1 MSIMRFANL
10 QKRVVPSFISALLV
24 FTLIPVAAFPEM
36 SYADE
41 KSEFDD
47 IVLVEAPVLSDAGA
61 LNEAVLDASAEDAA
75 KLQAVIDARAESLA
89 ALQEDSGEDGYYSS
103 NLPQSVSDN
112 AGNGYYQNEAA
123 NSTTD
128 IEEIVEQ
135 APTSIVPDID
145 FSDIESAAASIS
157 SVSTSDAEID
167 IDMSGL
173 IDIAPSAAL
182 ADSYKA
188 AQADMDELS
197 GGGDKPL
204 VSLDL
209 LSLFSE
215 TDDVEAE
222 IPSEADGNKIMSIT
236 TRWLT
241 QDQFDGKDD
250 SRLNLRPTGST
261 FSVKAQIDTQLSG
274 QHEYAVGDIQI
285 TIPKSVFADRNGNSL
300 GRYSF
305 SVPAA
310 PDNRAQFAYSEF
322 SDYFVLVNTKVIP
335 AATSMRFEF
344 SINNISSSAVN
355 GNHTDLSDEV
365 GKNPTSP
372 LDVTISVTTH
382 KGTLIQMKSD
392 SIDAIIDTSAQVTSA
407 SVVTQNVS
415 EVWDTSY
422 PASLRPDND
431 EDYIYIH
438 WQAWCYVSGFQW
450 AQSLTFSTELSG
462 DGQGVILGASL
473 PNGKIVRPGDE
484 NTTGNSVGS
493 NTPAKLSPISL
504 YDNYYIG
511 TGTRAYVNIYA
522 AYLKSELPVEKD
534 KTKPQPNYQMSNRV
548 EYTLTSLDDKQI
560 TVAGDTEVEH
570 YSPIEFPDPEGHFN
584 VFKYGGNSYPHALN
598 NLSRHKD
605 QEVEFR
611 VMTVG
616 FGMPWTAEED
626 TVPTSLEDY
635 GKREYKMITE
645 DYATQF
651 NHCSDD
657 LTETDFEFSALRFV
671 APQTYEYKRFT
682 SSGYAYTERNGVVTQ
697 QWVNAGGYGYVPSSG
712 KNLTF
717 TVYGRMA
724 GLSDEW
730 IPYATVK
737 FTGGV
742 SSITPLVNGV
752 SQLGNTVVFPPMTTD
767 YKVEISTSE
776 PAVIYNMYPTVKV
789 KASNSIINQVNA
801 LFDGSDIP
809 ETYVRN
815 WAKSS
820 NYVTGADGKY
830 DEHIVDC
837 GPKAADDTLRG
848 VGTAATLSKTCSY
861 ENDEALGQVKFR
873 YTATAEIASNITEL
887 DEYNQAVREGL
898 ITRETHGVFYD
909 LLPEGVEPD
918 TTSVTTRKND
928 VIESVETYPNWRGSN
943 RTMMIVNVSETP
955 TPVYSYSTPMKKSG
969 YADKPSISFN
979 AYMPWEMLYKYGNS
993 VRNIVAYESGND
1005 KIGTVK
1011 SFIGEPDDP
1020 QAGYNSASISAV
1032 SGAIDYMDDLNPDRD
1047 TQSFLYASCTTNAEV
1062 NTSSIAHISKK
1073 VSANN
1078 SGVYTDG
1085 LSNEYP
1091 ANVAEG
1097 GVYNYL
1103 VSMTATTGT
1112 VERDIVFYDNLEN
1125 YIPTAKDDK
1134 DDDGD
1139 VQWRGRLTSI
1149 DTTMLACEGIAPKV
1163 YYSTREGLVLDK
1175 TENTSDRDL
1184 SNSDIWKEY
1193 SDDLSDDVK
1202 AQIQAIAV
1210 DASTMQNGEDYD
1222 LSGGSTI
1229 GFKVNMIAP
1238 TAKALAMRDGV
1249 AESEITKEIKDRY
1262 YDTDLTNEQTEGD
1275 DNGFAGGA
1283 HAYNSII
1290 MDSTHVDP
1298 ISGVETP
1305 DQLVW
1310 FTYTKVGLFQ
1320 QPVEIRK
1327 TWNDDVNNDGLRP
1340 DSIIVDV
1347 KNGKADEIVKSV
1359 RLSAAGGWKATL
1371 DDLDIYDSDGN
1382 IIDYDISER
1391 VDAPE
1396 IDISENYTLAVSKGS
1411 FGQSYT
1417 ITLQNTHVPENVEFR
1432 GKKIWAGEN
1441 GNAAARPQTVKI
1453 DLYSNG
1459 EFFGTYDVDV
1469 SGDGSEVEYVIG
1481 DLPKYTNGVLNVYSA
1496 KENIASAYEDDN
1508 YYAKSFDESTGTLV
1522 NEYYPYGS
1530 LKIEKKINNK
1540 NADKIGY
1547 QQKFK
1552 FQVEFIDKET
1562 GAPDAD
1568 EMNYRIYSI
1577 DGNSISDELSL
1588 ASGENIEL
1596 AGNEYALFDKIPTS
1610 DKYRVSEVDIP
1621 IGWYVQGS
1629 DTVEGAL
1636 TAHSMKTATFE
1647 NRYIAGGSF
1656 PISIRKSLVGQQLR
1670 ARTFT
1675 FVMKDENGRVISTA
1689 RNDVN
1694 GIVDF
1699 GMKSFTEDNIGDEHK
1714 YYISELHENDGV
1726 YNYVDDVLEIVLN
1739 IKDAGAGELN
1749 ITPAFNIIADN
1760 SGNNGGDSQIELI
1773 DTDND
1778 RNDDKDKNAAIANFT
1793 NIYDPQGSIQ
1803 LKAFKRLEGGELHDG
1818 QFEFVLNLVDTD
1830 GNTIE
1835 EKGRTFND
1843 ADGNIVFPELKY
1855 SAADNGKE
1863 YRYKITE
1870 IPSDDNGFVYSEQ
1883 EFFYNVKVYDGYDGK
1898 MYYTTQVEDNAD
1910 LTFVNEAKPGE
1921 LVIEKL
1927 VDENSG
1933 DYDANTEF
1941 EFEVKLDG
1949 PNISDGQF
1957 SYELDEYGEK
1967 KMAFAVYSET
1977 DNSLMFYRRPVSQI
1991 PYDGDTY
1998 NGKVATNV
2006 YLNVDT
2012 MKYLSNPSDVNSKL
2026 TAPWIEEH
2034 QNDIQHVVCI
2044 DSISTVYMAQWFS
2057 LPNCVDFNLTHIDT
2071 SNCIDMTSLFENAK
2085 SVQKIDISTWNMKNV
2100 TNLNDM
2106 FKDCEQIDTVFM
2118 GTGWK
2123 SDFSKLVN
2131 MPQTEWQNLAY
2142 LGWVSGNGET
2152 VADFSSVV
2160 DFQSTL
2166 RSPLEWHREYDN
2178 RIAIGKTKST
2188 TNSKEYGFIFDFPR
2202 YLIGA
2207 SDEFNSIKYELV
2219 EIIKVSPDQYVKMI
2233 TDNLT
2238 TSEYVTHLDFRRP
2251 TELPEDSSYFFSS
2264 IFSKNMYIQK
2274 GILNC
2279 DNIRTSHVTNM
2290 EGLFAG
2296 CRYIGTIKLSS
2307 FDTSNVTNMSKMFS
2321 GFIGTI
2327 AGNKVDF
2334 DTNNVKDMSYMFSNS
2349 HITDADST
2357 RFVNLDV
2364 SKLNTSNVINMSH
2377 MFYNTQEG
2385 FFVSNL
2391 NSLSWNT
2398 SKVEDM
2404 SYMFACGTSSYVEKA
2419 ESSNN
2424 KLKLDFNT
2432 SSLKDMSYMF
2442 YRTNVG
2448 ALDISTFETGRVTS
2462 MDYCFNTP
2470 ALYQISLGVNFH
2482 FPSSVDSLFQDINAP
2497 GNSESI
2503 LSVTT
2508 TLYNKYADKWYH
2520 TSKKTEVTNS
2530 SFASSWNP
2538 LTMSGTWKRTN
2549 DQSAACFV
2557 YTLYESSITYQFLV
2571 FDKRTNINN
2580 KCTPITYKNNQYK
2593 LKCIY
2598 DNIEEF
2604 DGFAPWRN
2612 SSIRTS
2618 VVSADFK
2625 TDVTP
2630 KDCSLWFYIET
2641 KSGNIINISISTI
2654 NKLHITSKC
2663 QGISSMFRV
2672 KNENLKVRVP
2682 EIDFSL
2688 WDTSNIPFSQKASFE
2703 KQFSF
2708 TTSQKA
2714 AFDLLKWKTETN
2726 TFSLSNTSL
2735 SPQIISDDIVS
2746 HENEHNNYYSI
2757 TYAANGGTF
2766 PNGAESNIITYHE
2779 TITPQIKYSHTN
2791 NIDDQGNRNGD
2802 YDNNY
2807 SSKHTPDIVTIP
2819 GAKSLHITVD
2829 YATESTSYDWL
2840 YILKGAHSTYPTD
2853 TIIQESAINQNKLGG
2868 GTNTISRVEYDV
2880 EGDSVTFAFRSD
2892 GSVGGYGYYAVVTGN
2907 GIDYQLDGE
2916 YFEPTSEHA
2925 FIGWSE
2931 TCDSNILVSPNEIH
2945 ENKTLYAV
2953 WDYISESIHDITYQ
2967 ATGGTFSNGTDK
2979 NIVSI
2984 KEKRNRNSK
2993 ISKTSNI
3000 DLNGTKTSSYPLNQ
3014 ELLDVVTVPGASSL
3028 LVTIKYSTNN
3038 SSSWVSLYSPD
3049 VQPSESNYDES
3060 LSGKLYSNEETKT
3073 YTVEG
3078 DTVQFFFHSDNMT
3091 PPYSRNYGYYAV
3103 IEDIGTKEIISGNYE
3118 EPHRNGV
3125 ALYGWGTSEDGE
3137 KRILNYEPLT
3147 IEHNTV
3153 FALWDETRSYDF
3165 TVTYDANGGI
3175 FQSGNELMDVT
3186 RTRIKKPYKECSHS
3200 PNLDSDGNKQ
3210 ENYANN
3216 LNLTDVVTIPGAKKL
3231 HVTITCSGESTSYD
3245 WTCVWAGAHYTY
3257 KPSSNYDSSISQKLG
3272 GSRKTYEYDIDGDSV
3287 TFGFKTDSSGSG
3299 DGYGYYAVV
3308 EDAGYVLS
3316 DNSVDSS
3323 IISEVPLYGWSYVP
3337 NRYYAI
3343 DEDALSS
3350 GQTVYASYI
3359 QQSGT
3364 SGTCCWDIDFNGT
3377 LNIYPNLGASS
3388 GTLGTDYTIEIGTKT
3403 YNSGAWEQYRD
3414 LIRGVHICDGIS
3426 LPNDSYALVP
3436 GTKIE
3441 KIQTDSLNINIFNL
3455 LIASDYDEK
3464 TIYCNNDGTQ
3474 IDIISRLSS
3483 NWNNMPDEAKTS
3495 AWTLENNN
3503 SYIEYSG
3510 NGGEGIPYLTKWSN
3524 DTLRYKIEKNIFDME
3539 GYNFIG
3545 YSTKRLASVRDTI
3558 YQPGDMLPLS
3568 MKPSIGNTLTL
3579 YAQWERIIDNIHEG
3593 NIEDGIMRF
3602 TMCAGEKI
3610 TIKDLPAGTTYRIT
3624 EVNLKSGWSAV
3635 SDKTINATGVI
3646 PAGNQATA
3654 TFTNTYQS
3662 GKITVPLS
3670 GIKFLDG
3677 EPATSHTPF
3686 EFQLERLANATD
3698 NAGEPVGRT
3707 TSGVGGA
3714 FSFEGLEFSEAGTYN
3729 YIIREIVPDDASG
3742 ILYDGHVE
3750 RITIVVSADNNNML
3764 SSTVTYMDEGEGI
3777 DGKPQE
3783 QDNQIAFY
3791 NKTDT
3796 TPANLRITKN
3806 LDEPFSTPVT
3816 FSFRAVFDNPAI
3828 EDRVFSLTMP
3838 ANTTSS
3844 NVSFNDFPI
3853 GERFTIVEEN
3863 TPGFVLVSSENDIL
3877 TLSYGKDYE
3886 TSFTNRR
3893 DVSGTFALEAQK
3905 VMHDRK
3911 LNGGEFAFAVFDS
3924 VEKAMMAQ
3932 ESGNTDGAIQVSV
3945 NAPDLENKVYFD
3957 ALSVT
3962 RPGAYDYYIVEIP
3975 NAGDTKDKNIVYDSS
3990 IYKAHVIVSDT
4001 GDTALE
4007 CKVSYEKVGDANN
4020 IGGAVFDNHLKNG
4033 KLVVSKEVIGN
4044 DDCTSMFSIQFS
4056 FEQYDADGKLIE
4068 GSEYAWRSKT
4078 NENRNGYV
4086 SDKGVIE
4093 ISKDEEIEIELP
4105 IGTIYNFV
4113 ELDAIGYKLSSYE
4126 NEKGTIAD
4134 SDTVYAKIVNEY
4146 APTGAVEVEF
4156 EKIADGFDLA
4166 GGMFSFVILDEDG
4179 QVVTIS
4185 KNDAAGHISFSLEYD
4200 KSDLNENGDV
4210 QRTYLVFE
4218 QKDDMKD
4225 IRFDDSLYNINVV
4238 LHDNKDGEIVTHAYV
4253 MDSATGQKVDNV
4265 QFVNVKRKPV
4275 SLPLSG
4281 EIGIAGLSIAGMF
4294 LVIVGLYLFSR
4305 PMIRKEKHDRTRR

>member
-1 MSIMRFANL
+1 MR
-10 QKRVVPSFISALLV
+10 
-24 FTLIPVAAFPEM
+24 
-36 SYADE
+36 
-41 KSEFDD
+41 
-47 IVLVEAPVLSDAGA
+47 GA

-285 TIPKSVFADRNGNSL
+285 TISKSVFADRNGNSL

-344 SINNISSSAVN
+344 SIDNISSSAAN

-372 LDVTISVTTH
+372 LDATISVTTH

-462 DGQGVILGASL
+462 DGQGIILGASL

-484 NTTGNSVGS
+484 NTTGNSAGGS
-493 NTPAKLSPISL
+493 TPAKLSPISL

-605 QEVEFR
+605 QEVEFC

-651 NHCSDD
+651 NHRSDD

-820 NYVTGADGKY
+820 NYVTGADGKD
-830 DEHIVDC
+830 DEQIVDC

-955 TPVYSYSTPMKKSG
+955 TPVYSYSSPMNKSG
-969 YADKPSISFN
+969 YADKPSISFD

-1020 QAGYNSASISAV
+1020 RAGYNSASISAV

-1073 VSANN
+1073 VSVNN
-1078 SGVYTDG
+1078 SGAYTDG

-1103 VSMTATTGT
+1103 VSVTATAGT

-1149 DTTMLACEGIAPKV
+1149 DTTMLAHEGIAPKV

-1202 AQIQAIAV
+1202 AQIKAIAV

-1262 YDTDLTNEQTEGD
+1262 YDTDLTNEQAEGD

-1327 TWNDDVNNDGLRP
+1327 TWNDDANNDGLRP

-1347 KNGKADEIVKSV
+1347 KNGKTDEIVKSV
-1359 RLSAAGGWKATL
+1359 GLSAAGDWKATL

-1391 VDAPE
+1391 VEAPE
-1396 IDISENYTLAVSKGS
+1396 MDISENYTLAVSKGS

-1417 ITLQNTHVPENVEFR
+1417 ITLQNTHVPENVEFK

-1469 SGDGSEVEYVIG
+1469 SGDGSEVEYVVG
-1481 DLPKYTNGVLNVYSA
+1481 NLPKYTNGVLNVYSA

-1562 GAPDAD
+1562 GAPDSD

-1588 ASGENIEL
+1588 VSGENIEL
-1596 AGNEYALFDKIPTS
+1596 AGNEYALFDRIPTS
-1610 DKYRVSEVDIP
+1610 DKYRISEVDIP

-1656 PISIRKSLVGQQLR
+1656 PISIRKSLAGQQLR

-1699 GMKSFTEDNIGDEHK
+1699 GIKSFTEDNIGDEHK

-1760 SGNNGGDSQIELI
+1760 SGNSGGDSQIELI

-1778 RNDDKDKNAAIANFT
+1778 GNDDKNKNAAIANFT

-1870 IPSDDNGFVYSEQ
+1870 IPGDDNGFVYSEQ

-1967 KMAFAVYSET
+1967 KIAFAVYSET
-1977 DNSLMFYRRPVSQI
+1977 DNSLMFYNRPVSQV
-1991 PYDGDTY
+1991 PYEGENY

-2012 MKYLSNPSDVNSKL
+2012 LKYLSNPNDANSEL
-2026 TAPWIEEH
+2026 TAPWIEDH
-2034 QNDIQHVVCI
+2034 QNDITKVTCV
-2044 DSISTVYMAQWFS
+2044 DEISPIYMDEWFA
-2057 LPNCVDFNLTHIDT
+2057 LPNMSNIDVTKIDT
-2071 SNCIDMTSLFENAK
+2071 SRCVGMHKTFYNASKMDSL
-2085 SVQKIDISTWNMKNV
+2085 DLSTWNTQKIKYNGMSNIFVGCSTLQYITFGEKWTLPERYVPSMAEGARSFRYTSNWTNKEKNISGSWSSIMSSWDGQNMAGTYTWELNTKTVAAALYNNGSKNAVIIDKIGLLPEYVTVDSERYILQEQGMINDIQAQKAMPLWNAASIRSTITSFQVRTECRPMGDAGWFKNMSNLLYVNGLEKIDTSSFSSFKEMFRSCSKLTNISGISNWNVSNV
-2100 TNLNDM
+2100 TNLQRMFYGCTSLQSLDDLRKWDTQNVKIIASLFSGCSNLTQLPGISEWYFPKLEDM
-2106 FKDCEQIDTVFM
+2106 NSVFRDCKSLKTLDLS
-2118 GTGWK
+2118 GWMIN
-2123 SDFSKLVN
+2123 SATTQDFQYAFEGCS
-2131 MPQTEWQNLAY
+2131 NLET
-2142 LGWVSGNGET
+2142 LDISGWVMTTTPLPYSPSSGGYYT
-2152 VADFSSVV
+2152 C
-2160 DFQSTL
+2160 
-2166 RSPLEWHREYDN
+2166 
-2178 RIAIGKTKST
+2178 
-2188 TNSKEYGFIFDFPR
+2188 
-2202 YLIGA
+2202 
-2207 SDEFNSIKYELV
+2207 
-2219 EIIKVSPDQYVKMI
+2219 
-2233 TDNLT
+2233 
-2238 TSEYVTHLDFRRP
+2238 
-2251 TELPEDSSYFFSS
+2251 
-2264 IFSKNMYIQK
+2264 
-2274 GILNC
+2274 GIY
-2279 DNIRTSHVTNM
+2279 S
-2290 EGLFAG
+2290 
-2296 CRYIGTIKLSS
+2296 
-2307 FDTSNVTNMSKMFS
+2307 MFS
-2321 GFIGTI
+2321 GTTKLKTI
-2327 AGNKVDF
+2327 YASGDFAFDAELISNKGGGNTVLTYFGPSVVGGRGSKIDNGIPSGQ
-2334 DTNNVKDMSYMFSNS
+2334 TTTS
-2349 HITDADST
+2349 HWKYCRIDGGPTST
-2357 RFVNLDV
+2357 TPGIFTYKAPRTRLFPTLELKSLKAV
-2364 SKLNTSNVINMSH
+2364 SILEKEYSDEMLPSNTSWELTFDANGGVFNQNQTENTVQYYASYEKIAKYSH
-2377 MFYNTQEG
+2377 
-2385 FFVSNL
+2385 SDNL
-2391 NSLSWNT
+2391 N
-2398 SKVEDM
+2398 
-2404 SYMFACGTSSYVEKA
+2404 
-2419 ESSNN
+2419 
-2424 KLKLDFNT
+2424 
-2432 SSLKDMSYMF
+2432 
-2442 YRTNVG
+2442 
-2448 ALDISTFETGRVTS
+2448 
-2462 MDYCFNTP
+2462 
-2470 ALYQISLGVNFH
+2470 
-2482 FPSSVDSLFQDINAP
+2482 DSGEQQGD
-2497 GNSESI
+2497 
-2503 LSVTT
+2503 
-2508 TLYNKYADKWYH
+2508 
-2520 TSKKTEVTNS
+2520 
-2530 SFASSWNP
+2530 
-2538 LTMSGTWKRTN
+2538 
-2549 DQSAACFV
+2549 
-2557 YTLYESSITYQFLV
+2557 
-2571 FDKRTNINN
+2571 
-2580 KCTPITYKNNQYK
+2580 YKNN
-2593 LKCIY
+2593 L
-2598 DNIEEF
+2598 
-2604 DGFAPWRN
+2604 
-2612 SSIRTS
+2612 
-2618 VVSADFK
+2618 
-2625 TDVTP
+2625 
-2630 KDCSLWFYIET
+2630 
-2641 KSGNIINISISTI
+2641 
-2654 NKLHITSKC
+2654 
-2663 QGISSMFRV
+2663 
-2672 KNENLKVRVP
+2672 NLV
-2682 EIDFSL
+2682 
-2688 WDTSNIPFSQKASFE
+2688 
-2703 KQFSF
+2703 
-2708 TTSQKA
+2708 
-2714 AFDLLKWKTETN
+2714 
-2726 TFSLSNTSL
+2726 
-2735 SPQIISDDIVS
+2735 
-2746 HENEHNNYYSI
+2746 
-2757 TYAANGGTF
+2757 
-2766 PNGAESNIITYHE
+2766 
-2779 TITPQIKYSHTN
+2779 
-2791 NIDDQGNRNGD
+2791 
-2802 YDNNY
+2802 
-2807 SSKHTPDIVTIP
+2807 DIVTIP
-2819 GAKSLHITVD
+2819 GADKLHVSIT
-2829 YATESTSYDWL
+2829 YSGESIRYDWACVWE
-2840 YILKGAHSTYPTD
+2840 GAHADYNPNNDWEIS
-2853 TIIQESAINQNKLGG
+2853 ISNKLG
-2868 GTNTISRVEYDV
+2868 D
-2880 EGDSVTFAFRSD
+2880 
-2892 GSVGGYGYYAVVTGN
+2892 
-2907 GIDYQLDGE
+2907 
-2916 YFEPTSEHA
+2916 PTR
-2925 FIGWSE
+2925 
-2931 TCDSNILVSPNEIH
+2931 
-2945 ENKTLYAV
+2945 K
-2953 WDYISESIHDITYQ
+2953 
-2967 ATGGTFSNGTDK
+2967 
-2979 NIVSI
+2979 
-2984 KEKRNRNSK
+2984 
-2993 ISKTSNI
+2993 
-3000 DLNGTKTSSYPLNQ
+3000 
-3014 ELLDVVTVPGASSL
+3014 
-3028 LVTIKYSTNN
+3028 
-3038 SSSWVSLYSPD
+3038 
-3049 VQPSESNYDES
+3049 
-3060 LSGKLYSNEETKT
+3060 
-3073 YTVEG
+3073 
-3078 DTVQFFFHSDNMT
+3078 
-3091 PPYSRNYGYYAV
+3091 
-3103 IEDIGTKEIISGNYE
+3103 
-3118 EPHRNGV
+3118 
-3125 ALYGWGTSEDGE
+3125 
-3137 KRILNYEPLT
+3137 T
-3147 IEHNTV
+3147 IE
-3153 FALWDETRSYDF
+3153 
-3165 TVTYDANGGI
+3165 
-3175 FQSGNELMDVT
+3175 
-3186 RTRIKKPYKECSHS
+3186 
-3200 PNLDSDGNKQ
+3200 
-3210 ENYANN
+3210 
-3216 LNLTDVVTIPGAKKL
+3216 
-3231 HVTITCSGESTSYD
+3231 
-3245 WTCVWAGAHYTY
+3245 
-3257 KPSSNYDSSISQKLG
+3257 
-3272 GSRKTYEYDIDGDSV
+3272 YEIDGDSV
-3287 TFGFKTDSSGSG
+3287 TFGFHTDSSGG
-3299 DGYGYYAVV
+3299 GYGYYAVIEGTGLTYRTDDEYTEPVSDYDFLGWSESPVVPELVDYNQFYEDKTLYAVWDKPTEHFYDIVYKTSKGNFTNGTNQNKVSVREVRNLNTKKSMTSNINDDGTKTAAHEKNQSVSDTITIPGANKLKVTVRYATYNSTSWLAIYDDKVDVPSATNYSSSVSNKLYGYNRNTGAGVTKENTYIINGNTVKVYFQSGSTISTTYSYGYYMTVEDIGIREIVSGEYEEPSYANAEFYGWGREDTSQIDLFMPEETTERSLFALWYDDYDEHDFAITYDAKEGVFPNGEKLITENRSFHKLKYPKYAHTSNLNDKGEKIKTGSVTGYNKGTEVESITLNGAKKLKVTVKYQYTSSANLTITDGDMNVVVDKIPYSTTAVTKTYYVDGSTARFVFSSTYSHNTYLGYYAIV
-3308 EDAGYVLS
+3308 EDAGYIESNGNEVLVPS
-3316 DNSVDSS
+3316 YGSNSF
-3323 IISEVPLYGWSYVP
+3323 YGWSSDET
-3337 NRYYAI
+3337 RYYSVDLDFI
-3343 DEDALSS
+3343 YDTTTL
-3350 GQTVYASYI
+3350 YASYVKAAGE
-3359 QQSGT
+3359 SG
-3364 SGTCCWDIDFNGT
+3364 GCCWDIDETGT
-3377 LNIYPNLGASS
+3377 LNLYPKKDNST
-3388 GTLGTDYTIEIGTKT
+3388 GTVSANYSYSANGENYTTG
-3403 YNSGAWEQYRD
+3403 SWAQYAESITALFID
-3414 LIRGVHICDGIS
+3414 QGVSVPSTMSI
-3426 LPNDSYALVP
+3426 VP
-3436 GTKIE
+3436 GTIVKNIRLT
-3441 KIQTDSLNINIFNL
+3441 KADINIFKL
-3455 LIASDYDEK
+3455 LILSGYNSKMVYKNASICN
-3464 TIYCNNDGTQ
+3464 TINQ
-3474 IDIISRLSS
+3474 LSE
-3483 NWNNMPDEAKTS
+3483 NWNNLSSSDRL
-3495 AWTLENNN
+3495 LEWNLEKNNC
-3503 SYIEYSG
+3503 YIEYSG
-3510 NGGEGIPYLTKWSN
+3510 NGGTGASYLSAWN
-3524 DTLRYKIEKNIFDME
+3524 DDTLGYQVEKNIFDMD
-3539 GYNFIG
+3539 GYTFSG
-3545 YSTKRLASVRDTI
+3545 YSTKRLASPRDTI
-3558 YQPGDMLPLS
+3558 YQPGDMLSLS
-3568 MKPSIGNTLTL
+3568 MKPVPGEVLTL
-3579 YAQWERIIDNIHEG
+3579 YAQWTRVSDNMHEG
-3593 NIEDGIMRF
+3593 NIEEGVMRF
-3602 TMCAGEKI
+3602 TMRAGEKI
-3610 TIKDLPAGTTYRIT
+3610 MIKDLPAGTTYRIT
-3624 EVNLKSGWSAV
+3624 EVNSKSGWSAV

-3677 EPATSHTPF
+3677 EPATSRTPF

-3714 FSFEGLEFSEAGTYN
+3714 FSFEDLEFSEAGTYN

-3742 ILYDGHVE
+3742 ILYDEHVE

-3777 DGKPQE
+3777 DGKPQK

-3816 FSFRAVFDNPAI
+3816 FSFRAVFDNPSI
-3828 EDRVFSLTMP
+3828 EDRVFSITMP

-3844 NVSFNDFPI
+3844 DVSFNDFPI

-3932 ESGNTDGAIQVSV
+3932 ESGNTGGAIQVSV

-4068 GSEYAWRSKT
+4068 ESEYAWRSKT

-4086 SDKGVIE
+4086 SDKGIIE

-4179 QVVTIS
+4179 QVVAVS

-4305 PMIRKEKHDRTRR
+4305 PMIRKEKHNRTRR